1 MEIVKL
7 KKRNHDEEIIVQ
19 LKTLMANGTLKP
31 GDKLPSTKELC
42 ERFGVGRST
51 MREALSALKAMG
63 LIEIRQGG
71 GCRVLGA
78 NPDGFAP
85 PELESLR
92 MNRQTL
98 LHLLEARRSLEVANA
113 AIAAEKRTEAE
124 LTELARIVAR
134 MDRAIDD
141 DAEGERTDLAFH
153 AALAKMTH
161 NPIME
166 QLFASIVGQL
176 EKFIREVRRA
186 ELYANR
192 SVAAQLL
199 REHQAILEAVEAGD
213 ADQAAQQMSQ
223 HLHHVERRLMKFW

>member
-19 LKTLMANGTLKP
+19 LKALMADGTLKP

-42 ERFGVGRST
+42 EKFGVGRST

-71 GCRVLGA
+71 GCRVLA
-78 NPDGFAP
+78 TDTADFVP

-92 MNRQTL
+92 LNRETL

-113 AIAAEKRTEAE
+113 SIAAVKRTEEE
-124 LTELARIVAR
+124 LSAFARIVAK

-141 DAEGERTDLAFH
+141 DAEGERTDIGFH

-161 NPIME
+161 NPVME
-166 QLFASIVGQL
+166 RLFESIVGQL

-199 REHQAILEAVEAGD
+199 REHQSILDAVTAGD
-213 ADQAAQQMSQ
+213 ADRAALEMSR
-223 HLHHVERRLMKFW
+223 HLHHVEQRLMKFW